1 MSSVQPAAALQ
12 PTPHHPSVGIDWTE
26 FRLGWRI
33 LLLATFGIGINANA
47 SMLYAFGSM
56 VLPLEKAF
64 GWNRGD
70 MQTAISF
77 LFAGAVLGSQLV
89 GWLNLRYGMRRVT
102 IVSVICLSLVFAAMP
117 LMGSSI
123 AWLYLFFTLLP
134 IASMGT
140 MQVTWTHLVNL
151 WFERNRGLS
160 LALVLSGTGLAA
172 ALIPSAVTWSIAR
185 WGWQAA
191 FLFLAL
197 LPVTL
202 VLPLAIG
209 WMKTAPAKAIPE
221 ATAGSA
227 TTPARGIAAL
237 PGIAFGAGIRA
248 VNFWFLNIAL
258 TLVVAAVVTMVT
270 NTVPMLRDKGLSASD
285 ASKVFGSF
293 GLSLIFGRLIV
304 GYLVDRLWA
313 PAVAAVAI
321 AMPAL
326 GCFLLWTT
334 GVSDIPTLVIA
345 TFLVGVGA
353 GAEFDV
359 AAYLVSRYFG
369 LRDYGRLF
377 GVHLGLITAGAAL
390 APLLTGAIYKAT
402 GSYSTML
409 ALCGAAFLMGAL
421 MLLPLGRYPKFAQA
435 E

>member
-123 AWLYLFFTLLP
+123 GWLYLFFTLLP

-160 LALVLSGTGLAA
+160 LALVLSGSANDALLDSYSAERQPVGRQVVNRAMKSHVEIEPWSEAAGLKPGMTEGDARANLAELFGDVGHQVRCHRFADCVRQEPNVADKIALGHHPRRPRPAA
-172 ALIPSAVTWSIAR
+172 AIRLAERRQGIP
-185 WGWQAA
+185 GQ
-191 FLFLAL
+191 
-197 LPVTL
+197 
-202 VLPLAIG
+202 
-209 WMKTAPAKAIPE
+209 
-221 ATAGSA
+221 
-227 TTPARGIAAL
+227 
-237 PGIAFGAGIRA
+237 
-248 VNFWFLNIAL
+248 
-258 TLVVAAVVTMVT
+258 
-270 NTVPMLRDKGLSASD
+270 LR
-285 ASKVFGSF
+285 
-293 GLSLIFGRLIV
+293 R
-304 GYLVDRLWA
+304 
-313 PAVAAVAI
+313 
-321 AMPAL
+321 
-326 GCFLLWTT
+326 
-334 GVSDIPTLVIA
+334 
-345 TFLVGVGA
+345 
-353 GAEFDV
+353 
-359 AAYLVSRYFG
+359 
-369 LRDYGRLF
+369 
-377 GVHLGLITAGAAL
+377 
-390 APLLTGAIYKAT
+390 
-402 GSYSTML
+402 
-409 ALCGAAFLMGAL
+409 
-421 MLLPLGRYPKFAQA
+421 
-435 E
+435 